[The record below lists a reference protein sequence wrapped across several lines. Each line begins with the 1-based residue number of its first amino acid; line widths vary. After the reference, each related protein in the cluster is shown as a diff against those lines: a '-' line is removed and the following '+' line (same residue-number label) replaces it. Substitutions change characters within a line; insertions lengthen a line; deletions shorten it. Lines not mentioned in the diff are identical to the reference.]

1 MVVGMITTTV
11 GGHGSWEVASWT
23 DARERWSRS
32 GRGAMAVL
40 VVPTGTETG
49 TVDDPRIVRN
59 VVAPE
64 AVRDVRAA
72 VTRND
77 VKAAIVVR
85 AAGTATRIAVTATV
99 TAIGTAGGVDRT
111 PGRDPGG
118 KHYHTPTPITT
129 NLWTPLSES
138 MITSQLTR

>member
-1 MVVGMITTTV
+1 MVAGMTTTMV
-11 GGHGSWEVASWT
+11 GGHGSWEDASWT

-32 GRGAMAVL
+32 GRDVMAVL
-40 VVPTGTETG
+40 AVPTGTETG

-59 VVAPE
+59 VVARE

-85 AAGTATRIAVTATV
+85 EAGTVTRTAVIATV
-99 TAIGTAGGVDRT
+99 TAIGTAGDAVHT

-138 MITSQLTR
+138 MITSQLTI